1 MGVVEIKPR
10 RRVARDEITGE
21 PLPAAEGEGEPVVF
35 VVLLYRFE
43 GRPSILTFHPPT
55 AGGDFP
61 AATIGF
67 ITYHLGLPVMDYRY
81 LGAESTLDLD
91 WSDPWFSKFR
101 NRNLW
106 RQYDSPLNVFLY
118 VEPYEVRVEII
129 ARPRDVQ
136 RWADVGVGGARD
148 DPGRDSGRGQTG
160 CG

>member
-1 MGVVEIKPR
+1 M
-10 RRVARDEITGE
+10 
-21 PLPAAEGEGEPVVF
+21 PAAEGEGEPVVF